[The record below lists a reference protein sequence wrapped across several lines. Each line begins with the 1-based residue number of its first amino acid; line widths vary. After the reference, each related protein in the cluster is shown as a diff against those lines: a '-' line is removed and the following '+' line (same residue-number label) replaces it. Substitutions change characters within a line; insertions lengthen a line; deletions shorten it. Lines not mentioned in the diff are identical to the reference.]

1 VAPHLPDPQ
10 ASAAVLI
17 GASTYRH
24 PGLDALPAVANNVAD
39 LSAVLTDLAFWGL
52 PPDRSS
58 VVLDQADYAE
68 VINALVEQAD
78 RARDT
83 FLVYFSG
90 HGLVTPEGEL
100 VLATPATDPAFPKYT
115 ALPYA
120 WIRDVVGRCRATR
133 RIVILDCCF
142 SGRALHAM
150 SDAATAVIGQVDVSG
165 IYVLTSAPANS
176 VSYAP
181 PEARHTAFTGG
192 LLDILR
198 NGVPGVGELLSLDD
212 VYDHALLA
220 MAKRGWP
227 RPQRLGTNTIG
238 RLGILRNRAFRKIF
252 RQTRAEPREQP
263 LPEPSAEP
271 PADALLRRHVAEAV
285 REAVA
290 VVAAT
295 LGRPDQDGLLA
306 LDNAFAPGGAPPP
319 GIGEASGRAAGVA
332 LVRETMLVMRQQ
344 FGDGA
349 VTAAVILGVLV
360 EGLHSLL
367 AKGEDP
373 HRLNAALDAEV
384 TRLARELR
392 RQDAPA
398 EPTSADDLR
407 AAAWTALGQDA
418 AQEVLTAVGTVGAGN
433 VEVLPSTPGEG
444 AASASGFVLDSRILA
459 PNAASG
465 PIALEDPLVVVSVDG
480 QIDAAVL
487 RAAAGDARPEI
498 LIVAPR
504 VSIFAMRGLLHAFSR
519 AVVVRPAD
527 ASFDLAA
534 LRDRLGSSPDGNGW
548 ARARRALVL
557 PDTTTIDQPAADL
570 ELARNRITLTI
581 PGGPGRLEA
590 AVRTLAVARSVSE
603 AGTVPGGGGAL
614 RTAVQAAAHEVAPD
628 SATAALVNAA
638 ALEPYRLLQVSPGRP
653 AEPAADTAG
662 RAGAPVDSLA
672 TARGAL
678 THAAATAGR
687 FLSGA

>member
-1 VAPHLPDPQ
+1 
-10 ASAAVLI
+10 VLI

-24 PGLDALPAVANNVAD
+24 PGLSALPAVANNVAD

-58 VVLDQADYAE
+58 VVLDQADYSE
-68 VINALVEQAD
+68 LIGALVEQAD

-120 WIRDVVGRCRATR
+120 WIRDVVGRCRAIR

-150 SDAATAVIGQVDVSG
+150 SDAATAVIGQVDVDG

-192 LLDILR
+192 LLAILR

-220 MAKRGWP
+220 MARHGWP

-238 RLGILRNRAFRKIF
+238 RLGILRNRAWRRIF
-252 RQTRAEPREQP
+252 RPARAEPR
-263 LPEPSAEP
+263 AEP
-271 PADALLRRHVAEAV
+271 PAEPPAQLPADAGPRRYVAEGV
-285 REAVA
+285 RDAVA
-290 VVAAT
+290 AVAAS
-295 LGRPDQDGLLA
+295 LGHPDQDGLLA
-306 LDNAFAPGGAPPP
+306 LDRAFTAGGDAPP
-319 GIGEASGRAAGVA
+319 GTSEAGGRASGVA
-332 LVRETMLVMRQQ
+332 LVRETMLVTRQQ

-360 EGLHSLL
+360 DGLHSLL
-367 AKGEDP
+367 TKGDDP
-373 HRLNAALDAEV
+373 GTLSAALDAQV
-384 TRLARELR
+384 TRLARELGR
-392 RQDAPA
+392 EDAPA
-398 EPTSADDLR
+398 EPPSADDLR
-407 AAAWTALGQDA
+407 AAARTALGPDA
-418 AQEVLTAVGTVGAGN
+418 SEDVLAAVGSVGAGN
-433 VEVLPSTPGEG
+433 VEVLPGSPGE
-444 AASASGFVLDSRILA
+444 AAVSASGFVLDSKILA

-465 PIALEDPLVVVSVDG
+465 PIALEDPLVVVSPDG
-480 QIDAAVL
+480 QIDVGVL
-487 RAAAGDARPEI
+487 RAAAGDARPAI

-504 VSIFAMRGLLHAFSR
+504 VSIFAVRGLLHAFSR

-527 ASFDLAA
+527 PSFDLAA
-534 LRDRLGSSPDGNGW
+534 LRDRLGSAADGHRW
-548 ARARRALVL
+548 VRARRALVL
-557 PDTTTIDQPAADL
+557 PDTTTIDRPAANL
-570 ELARNRITLTI
+570 ELSRNRITLTI
-581 PGGPGRLEA
+581 PGGPDRLQA

-603 AGTVPGGGGAL
+603 AGTVPGGGVAL
-614 RTAVQAAAHEVAPD
+614 RTAVQAMAQGAAPD
-628 SATAALVNAA
+628 SPVAALVNAA
-638 ALEPYRLLQVSPGRP
+638 AVEPYRRLQVSLGGR
-653 AEPAADTAG
+653 AEPAAAEVDG
-662 RAGAPVDSLA
+662 RDGAPVDSLA

-687 FLSGA
+687 YLSEA